1 MACPP
6 RPPARWCRF
15 LCAFLLRSALLLGVL
30 RGSSAAQITLDGSL
44 GPGGPL
50 TGPDYRIGAELGQ
63 LRANNLFHSFGQFHV
78 PTGGSATF
86 SGPQTIAN
94 ILSRVTGGQRSEIDG
109 RLRSEIAG
117 ANLYLLNPS
126 GVLFGPNASLEVRG
140 SLHVSTADVLR
151 FADGTKFFANLGQ
164 DSVLTVAEP
173 VAFGFLDPNP
183 AAIAIQGSTL
193 QVPAGKALSV
203 VGGDINIVGDGGPL
217 TTESVRT
224 LKAPGGRLALA
235 SVASPGDVV
244 FTPLELAPELQVDS
258 FARLGRLTLS
268 RGAVLDASGHGGGVV
283 LLRGGRLFVDQAW
296 MSADN
301 TGPVDGSGLGMDLR
315 IAADAI
321 IVTGSFI
328 TTDSAGGR
336 ARDLRLTADGVHLD
350 ASLIGSRTTAG
361 SLGHGGNI
369 EVRVGRLALTG
380 GARISSS
387 TAGAGGG
394 GALTVVATDTITI
407 TGQSLA
413 GASELSSET
422 QGQGPGGHLRLAA
435 PRLELRDGGTI
446 SAHSTGGGAA
456 GTLMLDIGETF
467 RSQGGRVTT
476 AAEGAGG
483 GRIELRAGS
492 LVYLLDSALTTT
504 VHGGGGDAGDLTLE
518 SPFVIAEGSQ
528 IVANAFEGRGGNIRL
543 RADVFLADPASLIS
557 ASSALGI
564 QGTVH
569 IQAPVTSLSGT
580 LAPLPQTFVHVA
592 ALLPARCAARFSGG
606 MASSLVLGGREGLP
620 LDPGGLLPSP
630 LTLEERLVVDP
641 VVTEGPH
648 QRPSTTE
655 FTFLTGAD
663 KAIPRLQGDQWA
675 GRCPKEL

>member
-1 MACPP
+1 MACHP
-6 RPPARWCRF
+6 RPPALWCRC
-15 LCAFLLRSALLLGVL
+15 LCALLLSSALLLGVL

-44 GPGGPL
+44 GPPGPL
-50 TGPDYRIGAELGQ
+50 QGPNYRIGAELGQ
-63 LRANNLFHSFGQFHV
+63 IRGNNLFHSFGQFHV

-94 ILSRVTGGQRSEIDG
+94 IVGRVTGGQPSSIDGLLKSEIT
-109 RLRSEIAG
+109 G
-117 ANLYLLNPS
+117 ANLYLLNPA
-126 GVLFGPNASLEVRG
+126 GVLFGPQARLEVSG
-140 SLHVSTADVLR
+140 SFHVSTADFLR
-151 FADGTKFFANLGQ
+151 LADGAKFFANLAQ

-321 IVTGSFI
+321 ILTGSFI

-380 GARISSS
+380 GARITSSTAGAGRGGALTVVATEKIDIAGVGFLGRVGLLGSGLRGVSGLFSSTSGQGDAGQLFVSAPRLTMDTGVLSTRALPNSRGHGGNIEVRVGHLTLTGGAQISSS

-407 TGQSLA
+407 TGQSLS

-492 LVYLLDSALTTT
+492 LVYLLDSVLTTT
-504 VHGGGGDAGDLTLE
+504 VRGGGGTPAI
-518 SPFVIAEGSQ
+518 SPSSP
-528 IVANAFEGRGGNIRL
+528 RL
-543 RADVFLADPASLIS
+543 SL
-557 ASSALGI
+557 
-564 QGTVH
+564 
-569 IQAPVTSLSGT
+569 P
-580 LAPLPQTFVHVA
+580 
-592 ALLPARCAARFSGG
+592 RAARLWPTPLKGGGATFASGR
-606 MASSLVLGGREGLP
+606 MSFWP
-620 LDPGGLLPSP
+620 
-630 LTLEERLVVDP
+630 T
-641 VVTEGPH
+641 
-648 QRPSTTE
+648 
-655 FTFLTGAD
+655 
-663 KAIPRLQGDQWA
+663 PRA
-675 GRCPKEL
+675 